1 MNVNHI
7 PPDYMKDKFL
17 RFRVTQKEHDMIMEQ
32 AFSKGYKTFSEY
44 IRALITNDICTS
56 ANEQNR
62 NMRISEAIS
71 SQDNK

>member
-32 AFSKGYKTFSEY
+32 ARSRGYKTFSEY
-44 IRALITNDICTS
+44 IRALIENDARTS
-56 ANEQNR
+56 VNEQNC

>member
-32 AFSKGYKTFSEY
+32 ARSRGYKTFSEY
-44 IRALITNDICTS
+44 IRALITNDIYTS

>member
-44 IRALITNDICTS
+44 IRVLIINDICTS
-56 ANEQNR
+56 ANEQNH
-62 NMRISEAIS
+62 NVHISEAIS